1 MFKSLEPYNRDIMDI
16 IDSVAKDFLTND
28 IWIMPTEREDILELD
43 DIGNIKIVDTIP
55 IIRTLA
61 TPSLKK
67 TLKRLLYII
76 KDKMVLF
83 DSTKNNEIQI
93 NIMNYINEKY
103 FNAQNKNYYRAKKA
117 WYRFIGDIF
126 NNIEKNEIKKAL
138 TKIIV
143 LLKVLNPILVFE
155 VHDISKWNYPLG
167 FKRFVNFL
175 HSNGISI
182 VIKCPVKSKK
192 NLNILFENSKI
203 NNIAIVKYYAKLKG
217 RCISTSVAK
226 YLLNIS
232 NGNTNIIDIL
242 LNKSKRELKTL
253 RDLKVPWLKILPIIV
268 PNKYKKII
276 KIICNIK
283 KFKIND
289 IEQLLDLKIPTIYA
303 YLKELVDMG
312 ILTKRRIN
320 NRIGRPS
327 RTFLY
332 KLSLNKE
339 ILFNYLD
346 TLPYNDIYFAVF
358 CGANNKILTNFGME
372 LRKYNNKSFRVFGL
386 G

>member
-1 MFKSLEPYNRDIMDI
+1 MDI

-28 IWIMPTEREDILELD
+28 IWIMPTDREDILELD

-83 DSTKNNEIQI
+83 DSTKNSEIQI
-93 NIMNYINEKY
+93 NIMNYINKKY
-103 FNAQNKNYYRAKKA
+103 FDAKNKNYYRAKKA

-155 VHDISKWNYPLG
+155 VHNISKWNYPMG
-167 FKRFVNFL
+167 FKRFIDYL
-175 HSNGISI
+175 HTNGISI
-182 VIKCPVKSKK
+182 VIKCPVESKQ
-192 NLNILFENSKI
+192 NLSTLFENSKI
-203 NNIAIVKYYAKLKG
+203 NDIAIVKYYAKLKG
-217 RCISTSVAK
+217 RFISTTVAK

-242 LNKSKRELKTL
+242 LLKSKRELKTL

-268 PNKYKKII
+268 PSKYQKII
-276 KIICNIK
+276 NIICNIK

-312 ILTKRRIN
+312 IITKRRIN

-332 KLSLNKE
+332 KLSINKE
-339 ILFNYLD
+339 ILFDYLD
-346 TLPYNDIYFAVF
+346 NLPYNDLYFTVF
-358 CGANNKILTNFGME
+358 HNANSQILTRNNTE
-372 LRKYNNKSFRVFGL
+372 LRKYSNSRFRVFGL